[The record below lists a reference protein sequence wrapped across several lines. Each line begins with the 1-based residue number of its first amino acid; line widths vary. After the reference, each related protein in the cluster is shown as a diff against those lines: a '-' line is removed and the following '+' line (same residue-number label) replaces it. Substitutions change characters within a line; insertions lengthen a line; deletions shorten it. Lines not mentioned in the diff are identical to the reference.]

1 MFHTIDE
8 ALEDLKAGKVIIVVD
23 DEDRENEG
31 DFVVLAEHATPDN
44 INFMAVHGRG
54 LICTPLSPALAER
67 LALHPMVG
75 YNTDNHQTAFTV
87 SIDYKT
93 TDTGISAFERSETI
107 LRLLDPTVISTDFRR
122 PGHVFPLVAKEN
134 GVLYA

>member
-54 LICTPLSPALAER
+54 LICTPLSPALANVWR
-67 LALHPMVG
+67 
-75 YNTDNHQTAFTV
+75 YTQW
-87 SIDYKT
+87 
-93 TDTGISAFERSETI
+93 SAITRTI
-107 LRLLDPTVISTDFRR
+107 IKQRLL
-122 PGHVFPLVAKEN
+122 
-134 GVLYA
+134 